1 MGPAEELSQLAQLVL
16 VIRLLLVSMLY
27 IYIYINQPISSL
39 QDCPTTS
46 GCLVK
51 RTTQRDKVQ
60 YLQTL

>member
-1 MGPAEELSQLAQLVL
+1 MGPAEELSQLAELVL
-16 VIRLLLVSMLY
+16 VIRLLLVSML
-27 IYIYINQPISSL
+27 YIYINQPISSL